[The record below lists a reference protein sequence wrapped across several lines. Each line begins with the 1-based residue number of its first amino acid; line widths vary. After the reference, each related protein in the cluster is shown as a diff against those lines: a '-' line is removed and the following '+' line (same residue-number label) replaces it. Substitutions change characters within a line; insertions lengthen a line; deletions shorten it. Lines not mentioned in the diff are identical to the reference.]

1 MRCGDTEAEEDAVET
16 NDALDVDA
24 ERERMIGDDEA
35 ESPVDEDGDGE
46 ADDPTADSANS
57 RLD

>member
-1 MRCGDTEAEEDAVET
+1 MTAAEAEEDAVET

-24 ERERMIGDDEA
+24 ERERMA
-35 ESPVDEDGDGE
+35 ESLVDEDGDGE